1 MINHFYTMQNAAIEK
16 NLYPKLTKSL
26 EQLCVEFPAGLLK
39 NFTHILQRTELFW
52 GEKEAVDYLES
63 LLIENGTHD
72 NNSTPS
78 SSQSVRTYHS
88 DRTTRQG
95 FPGKVVKEIILLKQA
110 HQQLFIS
117 QSASQMDHFYPFDTL
132 RTVGIPN
139 QHSNTD
145 NQNPVN
151 NPRHINW
158 PIIQT
163 QHELFEYAELQQRG
177 ENLHLLQGKLFG
189 EILTHYGVIDEHT
202 LRVINDMQKRPSHS
216 HQPIGELLVEIGII
230 NQDELI
236 RLLNIQ
242 IGIPMVDVLS
252 IDISSETIN
261 TIPNAVAREKLII
274 PVGHYHGTL
283 YLAVSDPISF
293 VDHAYFAVTTGMKV
307 RPVFAPKL
315 DILNRLNIF
324 GSYMN
329 SSGVAKEKF
338 RNLAKS
344 DLIFSP
350 EKTTTLPPDVS
361 ENDSIIV
368 NLVNQ
373 MILSAIKEEAS
384 DIHIELFNDNE
395 AARIRFRRDGHMTHF
410 SDFPR
415 VYHKAVVSRIKI
427 MSELDISEMR
437 RPQDGKIS
445 FNIPSGNRVDLRV
458 STIPARPGVEFVTI
472 RILSSGEPLPLGVL
486 GMTNKDVNVF
496 RDLFKK
502 PYGLI
507 LVCGPTGSGKT
518 TTLHSVLKELNT
530 EDRKIWTAEDPVEIV
545 QPHLCQVHVNSKVGM
560 TFATV
565 LRSLLRADPDVIMI
579 GEMRDHESAKIALE
593 ASMTGHLV
601 LSTLHTNSSTETVA
615 RLLDLGIDPYN
626 LSDALLVILAQR
638 LARKLCTFCATQ
650 EEVSLNEIEDLAC
663 EYFESAHHMQP
674 TVNERYEIIQRWQ
687 DSYGI
692 NGKFYLKHAVG
703 CKECREGYKGRIGL
717 YELLHTTPQLRHLI
731 RQQSA
736 ASEYMKSG
744 VADGMLTLKQDGI
757 EKVMAGITDMVQVH
771 RACI

>member
-1 MINHFYTMQNAAIEK
+1 
-16 NLYPKLTKSL
+16 
-26 EQLCVEFPAGLLK
+26 
-39 NFTHILQRTELFW
+39 
-52 GEKEAVDYLES
+52 
-63 LLIENGTHD
+63 
-72 NNSTPS
+72 
-78 SSQSVRTYHS
+78 
-88 DRTTRQG
+88 
-95 FPGKVVKEIILLKQA
+95 
-110 HQQLFIS
+110 
-117 QSASQMDHFYPFDTL
+117 
-132 RTVGIPN
+132 
-139 QHSNTD
+139 
-145 NQNPVN
+145 
-151 NPRHINW
+151 
-158 PIIQT
+158 
-163 QHELFEYAELQQRG
+163 
-177 ENLHLLQGKLFG
+177 
-189 EILTHYGVIDEHT
+189 
-202 LRVINDMQKRPSHS
+202 
-216 HQPIGELLVEIGII
+216 
-230 NQDELI
+230 
-236 RLLNIQ
+236 
-242 IGIPMVDVLS
+242 
-252 IDISSETIN
+252 
-261 TIPNAVAREKLII
+261 
-274 PVGHYHGTL
+274 
-283 YLAVSDPISF
+283 
-293 VDHAYFAVTTGMKV
+293 
-307 RPVFAPKL
+307 
-315 DILNRLNIF
+315 
-324 GSYMN
+324 
-329 SSGVAKEKF
+329 
-338 RNLAKS
+338 
-344 DLIFSP
+344 
-350 EKTTTLPPDVS
+350 
-361 ENDSIIV
+361 
-368 NLVNQ
+368 
-373 MILSAIKEEAS
+373 
-384 DIHIELFNDNE
+384 
-395 AARIRFRRDGHMTHF
+395 
-410 SDFPR
+410 
-415 VYHKAVVSRIKI
+415 
-427 MSELDISEMR
+427 
-437 RPQDGKIS
+437 
-445 FNIPSGNRVDLRV
+445 
-458 STIPARPGVEFVTI
+458 
-472 RILSSGEPLPLGVL
+472 
-486 GMTNKDVNVF
+486 MTNKDVNVF

-736 ASEYMKSG
+736 TSEYMKSG